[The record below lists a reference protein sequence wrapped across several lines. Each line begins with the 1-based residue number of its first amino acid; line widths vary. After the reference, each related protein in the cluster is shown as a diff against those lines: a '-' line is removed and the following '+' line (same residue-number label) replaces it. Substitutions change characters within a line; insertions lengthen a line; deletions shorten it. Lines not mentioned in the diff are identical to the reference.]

1 MTRIW
6 AVLRIVLS
14 VILLLFPLWFL
25 SYYVIKYFKKSSSL
39 VAKKIDEI
47 RQLDS
52 MRQSIL
58 HETMK
63 EEESEEKEEEDK
75 SKNIF
80 TAIEKEIVADV
91 VEQVENEVPTVW
103 QPVSTPE
110 QENVQKDIVQRQK
123 KLLEKIKYE
132 ALLSKEKWKIDE
144 FEKKLVEWLAI
155 DPENL
160 EFHQMLADLY
170 FTLGNYK
177 KALTLLKKVIE
188 IEPQDHKAIWQIGE
202 IYLSKWEF
210 ETAELLIEK
219 AIDMKPSNPK
229 YHISMVEVYYNTD
242 RKDQAIVALEK
253 VVKLRPANV
262 PYLLALADLYFEM
275 NDMENAQRYYFR
287 VLEYEP
293 SNVKAKAKLQKIV

>member
-1 MTRIW
+1 MTRVW
-6 AVLRIVLS
+6 AILRIVLS
-14 VILLLFPLWFL
+14 AILLLFPVWFL
-25 SYYVIKYFKKSSSL
+25 SYYLIKYFKKSSSL
-39 VAKKIDEI
+39 IAKKVEEI

-52 MRQSIL
+52 MKQSIL
-58 HETMK
+58 YETAK
-63 EEESEEKEEEDK
+63 EIEDDKQEEEV
-75 SKNIF
+75 KNIF
-80 TAIEKEIVADV
+80 SVIEKEIVADIQEEVV
-91 VEQVENEVPTVW
+91 VETPTVW
-103 QPVSTPE
+103 QPVTTPE
-110 QENVQKDIVQRQK
+110 QETVQKDIAQRQK

-132 ALLSKEKWKIDE
+132 ALLSKEKGKIDE
-144 FEKKLVEWLAI
+144 FEKKLVEGLAI

-202 IYLSKWEF
+202 IYLSKGEF

-229 YHISMVEVYYNTD
+229 YHISMVEVYYNTN
-242 RKDQAIVALEK
+242 RKDQAIAALER

-293 SNVKAKAKLQKIV
+293 SNTKAKAKLQKIV